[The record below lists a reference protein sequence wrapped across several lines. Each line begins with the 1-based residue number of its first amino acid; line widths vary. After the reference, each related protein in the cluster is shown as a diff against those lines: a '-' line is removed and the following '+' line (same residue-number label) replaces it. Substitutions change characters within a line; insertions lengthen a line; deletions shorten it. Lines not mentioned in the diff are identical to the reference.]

1 MRVVS
6 IDVGIRNLA
15 ICMIN
20 TSTRCIDFWQVINL
34 LKDDDAETNHRHQQC
49 SQTNKNG
56 TPCKFKARYLVA
68 AGGTVCKKHC
78 SESSD
83 GQQQQPKEIL
93 VKKKAKVKALDI
105 QKLCTLVCQRLLENP
120 ILFEAEY
127 VLIELQPKINA
138 KMKNLS
144 NMLYTC
150 FVLKGIVEKVPP
162 VQMKKVL
169 FISAKHKLKPYDGPF
184 IDASHLKGKYART
197 KYTGRKQCEHYLST
211 TEQLQCQ
218 LDFFK
223 GHKKQDDLADSF
235 LQGVWFIHIKLKN
248 KIF

>member
-1 MRVVS
+1 MRIVS

-20 TSTRCIDFWQVINL
+20 IETKTIDFWEVINL
-34 LKDDDAETNHRHQQC
+34 LKDDDTSADTC
-49 SQTNKNG
+49 CVKTNKNG
-56 TPCKFKARYLVA
+56 KPCTFKARYCDSD
-68 AGGTVCKKHC
+68 GESVCKKHC
-78 SESSD
+78 GGDERQELSA
-83 GQQQQPKEIL
+83 
-93 VKKKAKVKALDI
+93 KKKTKVKTLDI
-105 QKLCTLVCQRLLENP
+105 QKLCTLVCQKLLESP
-120 ILFEAEY
+120 QLFEAEY

-150 FVLKGIVEKVPP
+150 FVLKGIVEKEPP
-162 VQMKKVL
+162 VKTKKVL
-169 FISAKHKLKPYDGPF
+169 FISAKHKLKTYSGPF
-184 IDASHLKGKYART
+184 IDTSHLKGKYART
-197 KYTGRKQCEHYLST
+197 KYTGRKQCEHYLAAN
-211 TEQLQCQ
+211 QLDSQ

-223 GHKKQDDLADSF
+223 SHKKQDDLADSF